1 MMKIIRNVTLSLFF
15 SSISPLLLAQEVPA
29 SRPQF
34 TVTVFDNASHANL
47 AVGSISAMGQI
58 YGVGVLDGVSM
69 VYATAGNQ
77 LTVVPKADVSKLV
90 FASNAAGDS
99 LIRSAGSNGNAMVQI
114 LSGGVVTSLNIAGQT
129 TWSGTMNAAGQVAFN
144 AGFGSYATFDYTT
157 KAYLYDPQTG
167 IRALGTL
174 GGKDSYVTGINDDGV
189 VVGSSSMAPTP
200 GGAQGFMYKD
210 GVMSSATGWG
220 GYQSTISGINN
231 AGQMVGHVTPDW
243 NQDRTHGFLKTDG
256 NTAFLKSISAPI
268 GVDGLGQVLGAN
280 TMFYSNGV
288 TYSLESLVQGEAGWN
303 YLAVGGINEAGQISA
318 RRCQSLMCE
327 IVRLDPVSAVPE
339 PQTYAMLLG
348 GMALLGFVGRRRR
361 QRPCNVVS

>member
-1 MMKIIRNVTLSLFF
+1 MKIIRRIALPLFCACV
-15 SSISPLLLAQEVPA
+15 STPALAQGAPA
-29 SRPQF
+29 SPPRF
-34 TVTVFDNASHANL
+34 SVTVFENASLANL
-47 AVGSISAMGQI
+47 SVGSISAMGQI
-58 YGVGVLDGVSM
+58 YGVGRLDGVDM
-69 VYATAGNQ
+69 VYATAGSQ
-77 LTVVPKADVSKLV
+77 LTVAPKAAVSNLV

-99 LIRSAGSNGNAMVQI
+99 LIRSAGSNGNALVHI
-114 LSGGVVTSLNIAGQT
+114 LSGGVATSLNIAGQT

-189 VVGSSSMAPTP
+189 VVGASAMAPTP

-210 GVMSSATGWG
+210 GVMTSATGWG

-243 NQDRTHGFLKTDG
+243 NQDRTRGFLKTDG
-256 NTAFLKSISAPI
+256 NNTFLKSISTPI

-280 TMFYSNGV
+280 AMFYSNGV
-288 TYSLESLVQGEAGWN
+288 TYSLESLVQGEAGWS
-303 YLAVGGINEAGQISA
+303 YMAVGGINEAGQISA
-318 RRCQSLMCE
+318 RRCQSFICE

-339 PQTYAMLLG
+339 PKTYAMLLA
-348 GMALLGFVGRRRR
+348 GMALLGFAGRRRR
-361 QRPCNVVS
+361 QRPCDAVT